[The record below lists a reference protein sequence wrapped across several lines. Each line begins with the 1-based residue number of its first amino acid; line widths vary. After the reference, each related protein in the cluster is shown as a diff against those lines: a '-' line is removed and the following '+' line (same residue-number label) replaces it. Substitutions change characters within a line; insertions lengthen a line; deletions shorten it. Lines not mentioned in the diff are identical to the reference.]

1 MFSKVKRH
9 ITGGQ
14 IFQCGIRGG
23 GAHLKFE
30 ESSSCRIVA
39 GSALFH
45 KYLYNACLCLQF
57 SLNPM

>member
-1 MFSKVKRH
+1 MFSKVKRQ

-14 IFQCGIRGG
+14 IFQCG

-45 KYLYNACLCLQF
+45 KYLYKTCLCLQF